1 MKIEVLGPGC
11 PKCKKTEEVLRQAV
25 RETKADVELTHV
37 TDIAT
42 ISERGVFMTP
52 AVIIEDEIVSEGKVP
67 TEEQAREWLRRA

>member
-11 PKCKKTEEVLRQAV
+11 PKCKKTEKVLREAA
-25 RETKADVELTHV
+25 RETRADVELTHV

-52 AVIIEDEIVSEGKVP
+52 GVVIDEEIVSEGKVP
-67 TEEQAREWLRRA
+67 TVEQAREWLRRA